1 MLPAGHMSQH
11 AYASR
16 CRALACQLFDGH
28 FGVHMPLLAG
38 MLEASY
44 PDSVA
49 SRIETTVK
57 LIDAGILMIPECQKL
72 VDWESTYDA
81 SGFAARRMR

>member
-11 AYASR
+11 AYASW
-16 CRALACQLFDGH
+16 CRAFACKLFDGH

-49 SRIETTVK
+49 SRIETMVE
-57 LIDAGILMIPECQKL
+57 LIDAGILTVLDCQKL